1 MNNTEET
8 KWREINLERVPREKE
23 EAAAIT
29 IIYTNRGTGSGKLKS
44 QPPWNVKESDRW
56 EFASPPS
63 SLPSL
68 ITFLFGVLM
77 FTVASIKFCRDFR
90 NFQLSLLLFFC
101 FVLFFV
107 VMAILIF
114 NLFGSDHGNW
124 ERLVW
129 LVFFVMVYFVI
140 FFSIWKNE
148 MYCNE

>member
-8 KWREINLERVPREKE
+8 KWRERDLERVPREKE

-56 EFASPPS
+56 EFSSPPS

-77 FTVASIKFCRDFR
+77 FTVASIKFCR

-101 FVLFFV
+101 FVLFFG